1 MIHSLDDHWASD
13 VVAGAFVG
21 ALLGSRVVHYA
32 HSHGV
37 NTIDKALLGF
47 NVVPA
52 GDGRVLLVLTA
63 RR

>member
-1 MIHSLDDHWASD
+1 MT
-13 VVAGAFVG
+13 GAFVG
-21 ALLGSRVVHYA
+21 ALLGSRVVHHA